1 MTDTFNPEV
10 AIKLIKDWLY
20 KPAGSSEMWKWTR
33 LDFDFLI
40 LRIIVYLYEEIKKG
54 EKRS

>member
-1 MTDTFNPEV
+1 MKDTFNPE
-10 AIKLIKDWLY
+10 ATIKLIKDWLY
-20 KPAGSSEMWKWTR
+20 KPAGSSKMWNWTR

-40 LRIIVYLYEEIKKG
+40 LRMIVYLYEEIKKG

>member
-1 MTDTFNPEV
+1 MKDTFNPEA

-20 KPAGSSEMWKWTR
+20 KPVGYSEMFKMTR

-40 LRIIVYLYEEIKKG
+40 LRMVVYLYEEIKKG